1 MGEELEPF
9 VKESIRHDHRAGMSF
24 MALARKYDLTPYK
37 VKQVLAGARSD
48 QPVADQPE
56 AEEACDQWKLD
67 IYIPL
72 TKLDDRLREA
82 SHDEVLAA
90 LLDLEPAEKAVALEF
105 IVQRRMNLL
114 CESNQSPEVE
124 SHG

>member
-9 VKESIRHDHRAGMSF
+9 VKESIRHDHSAGMSF
-24 MALARKYDLTPYK
+24 MALARKYNLTPYK
-37 VKQVLAGARSD
+37 VKQVLAGARS
-48 QPVADQPE
+48 DQPE

-72 TKLDDRLREA
+72 TKLDDRLRES
-82 SHDEVLAA
+82 SHEEVLAA
-90 LLDLEPAEKAVALEF
+90 LLDLEPGEKAVALEF

>member
-37 VKQVLAGARSD
+37 VKQVLAGAPNPSYRD
-48 QPVADQPE
+48 LE
-56 AEEACDQWKLD
+56 LLEEACDSWKLD